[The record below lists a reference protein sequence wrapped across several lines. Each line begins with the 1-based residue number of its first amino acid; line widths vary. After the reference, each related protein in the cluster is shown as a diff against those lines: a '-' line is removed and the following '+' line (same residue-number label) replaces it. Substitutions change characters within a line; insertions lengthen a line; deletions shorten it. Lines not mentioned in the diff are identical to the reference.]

1 MNFPGDNL
9 GSRHAVP
16 AKWGGSNS
24 PIIDNTIELRAIHAG
39 NCNLLSSVFAKEFS
53 KKDMVRK
60 YHKLSAVAWIEIENL
75 WRKGEVT
82 LAELSEAYG
91 VSTRALQSHF
101 AKAGITKGEQ
111 AAAMAVAAKE
121 AIEAEDLSDRDRLVS
136 RAKEIRER
144 TYRHATAVE
153 DLVMAQLEIA
163 QHDPSQTHRVASAL
177 KGISL
182 AATALERLHGLKY
195 RALGLDKDDA
205 LPHELPV
212 LQIVNLTREEISRLR
227 ERNGDDDY
235 DDDGEDLDD
244 EDNEVVTTGFDD
256 DACPM
261 VEEGLI
267 DTTTTAP
274 AEYDAEGYR
283 LVRNAKR

>member
-1 MNFPGDNL
+1 MI
-9 GSRHAVP
+9 R
-16 AKWGGSNS
+16 
-24 PIIDNTIELRAIHAG
+24 E
-39 NCNLLSSVFAKEFS
+39 
-53 KKDMVRK
+53 VRK
-60 YHKLSAVAWIEIENL
+60 YRRLNENAWVEIENI

-177 KGISL
+177 KATSL
-182 AATALERLHGLKY
+182 AAAALERLHGLKY
-195 RALGLDKDDA
+195 RALGLDRDDA
-205 LPHELPV
+205 LPHDLPV
-212 LQIVNLTREEISRLR
+212 LKIVNLTEGDIKRLR
-227 ERNGDDDY
+227 ERNGDDEDEG
-235 DDDGEDLDD
+235 DAEDLDD
-244 EDNEVVTTGFDD
+244 EENEVVTAGFD
-256 DACPM
+256 
-261 VEEGLI
+261 EEGSSVSDEGLSE
-267 DTTTTAP
+267 TTAV
-274 AEYDAEGYR
+274 EYDAEGYR
-283 LVRNAKR
+283 LVRGAKR